1 MLGYLATT
9 PAEYANCLSTV
20 LDQLEATKGINHQS
34 RDSGYTRMQ
43 RTARQTATERFSDV
57 SFDQL
62 INLEFQR
69 IFQYC
74 V

>member
-1 MLGYLATT
+1 MLGYSAST
-9 PAEYANCLSTV
+9 PAEYAHGLSQV
-20 LDQLEATKGINHQS
+20 LDQLEATKGQTEKDQ
-34 RDSGYTRMQ
+34 DSDYTRMQ
-43 RTARQTATERFSDV
+43 RTARQTMMHRFSDK

-69 IFQYC
+69 VFQYC